1 MKKIKITFEENTK
14 MKNKYQKY
22 PRLDLDR
29 LAFEDEETVE
39 QMQIDYI
46 KAIKK
51 KVLKRWLAPM
61 ILIFVAFAVGFS
73 ILSLYTANRYI
84 RTSMNNFYS
93 DMQRG
98 QLSLKPRNNSTSDT
112 TSDTTSNVTSNTVS
126 NAVQSGGLVYV
137 TENSKKYHK
146 NGCQYLSSGNVTA
159 LSESKAIKE
168 GYSPC
173 KKCFN

>member
-14 MKNKYQKY
+14 KKNKYKKY

-51 KVLKRWLAPM
+51 KVLKRYLIPM
-61 ILIFVAFAVGFS
+61 ILIS
-73 ILSLYTANRYI
+73 IILMVVLSLFCYSLGDTYTDLDNTYTEGMNDARIHPVLKSTIRPVLKNTDIVYI
-84 RTSMNNFYS
+84 
-93 DMQRG
+93 
-98 QLSLKPRNNSTSDT
+98 
-112 TSDTTSNVTSNTVS
+112 
-126 NAVQSGGLVYV
+126 
-137 TENSKKYHK
+137 TENGKKYHK
-146 NGCQYLSSGNVTA
+146 SFCQYV
-159 LSESKAIKE
+159 SENGIPININKAIEK

-173 KKCFN
+173 KKCFY